1 MKLALSGGDVDSSL
15 VIRGWILHS
24 CNREFP
30 MNLKLNFGN
39 RRHRSAKPPKAKH
52 AGRGGRGAGVFL
64 ILFGLIFTLAGSAF
78 TWFMSVDVWK
88 KSSDSRQWEE
98 VSCVIV
104 SSEVVR
110 RSTSDGVNYRPG
122 ILFRY
127 TWDGTEYESDSYRFM
142 EVSSSNRGW
151 AGEVVAR
158 YPAGSSHTA
167 LVNPRNPE
175 EAVLDRRMGA
185 SFILTLLPLV
195 FVLVGLGVVTGGVL
209 TIRKKQTSASV
220 RSGDSEAP
228 RALRDASLL
237 GLPEFPPEPP
247 PGGTVPLKPV
257 HSPLGKFVGLLIFAL
272 LWNGVIFLFLS
283 VGGPLEPGGDIVPRL
298 VLGLFALIGVGVFLG
313 AVYSGVSFFFG
324 PRIQVEADAAT
335 LNPGHPVKISWRFT
349 RGSTGLRNLKIFLE
363 GITEA
368 EYTTG
373 SGKNRSTVT
382 NRKTFLRET
391 LFQSDN
397 RMELPHGDLEYQ
409 VPDSLPHSF
418 EASKNRIRYTLH
430 IQGDIPL
437 MPNLKNEYRAYVPPR
452 PIS

>member
-1 MKLALSGGDVDSSL
+1 
-15 VIRGWILHS
+15 
-24 CNREFP
+24 

-39 RRHRSAKPPKAKH
+39 RRLRTSKPPTARR
-52 AGRGGRGAGVFL
+52 AGRGGRGAGGCL
-64 ILFGLIFTLAGSAF
+64 IVFGLFFALVGMAV
-78 TWFMSVDVWK
+78 TWFLSVDVWQ
-88 KSSDSRQWEE
+88 KSRDSKNWEE

-110 RSTSDGVNYRPG
+110 RSTSDGVNFRPG
-122 ILFRY
+122 IVFRY
-127 TWDGTEYESDSYRFM
+127 TWEGTEYESDSYRFI
-142 EVSSSNRGW
+142 EVSSGNRGW
-151 AGEVVAR
+151 ADNIVAR
-158 YPAGSSHTA
+158 YPPGSSHTA
-167 LVNPRNPE
+167 LLNPRNPE
-175 EAVLDRRMGA
+175 EAVLERHLGA
-185 SFILTLLPLV
+185 SFLLTFLPLV
-195 FVLVGLGVVTGGVL
+195 FVVIGLAVVAGGAVVL
-209 TIRKKQTSASV
+209 RKKGNVASV

-247 PGGTVPLKPV
+247 PGGTVALKPV

-272 LWNGVIFLFLS
+272 LWNGFIFLFLT

-298 VLGLFALIGVGVFLG
+298 VLGVFSLIGLGVFLG
-313 AVYSGVSFFFG
+313 AVYSGISFFFG
-324 PRIQVEADAAT
+324 PRIQIEADSAT

-349 RGSTGLRNLKIFLE
+349 RGSHSLRNLRIFLE

-391 LFQSDN
+391 LFESDN
-397 RMELPHGDLEYQ
+397 RMELPYGDLEYH

-418 EASKNRIRYTLH
+418 EASKNRIRYTLR

-437 MPNLKNEYRAYVPPR
+437 MPNLKNEYRAYVPPK